1 MKSQFI
7 RSSFKQRKIYNYTHT
22 WKMIFY
28 MTCSWKTPK
37 IKGTS
42 IYMQCNGEERKSSD
56 NNNQIAVNECW
67 HLNKMIERTM
77 K

>member
-1 MKSQFI
+1 
-7 RSSFKQRKIYNYTHT
+7 
-22 WKMIFY
+22 MIFY